1 MITDTTEELK
11 RLIKR
16 KEELNRY
23 KDKRD
28 EFVKRR
34 KDLSEKVEALSP
46 LVSCGGILGTNFH
59 ASVGLISAAT
69 LTAKQTEALTEE
81 FKKVPESILR
91 PPNLNFKTEY
101 LANIQAARNA
111 LEAEL
116 TSAWRRYTESR
127 LPEINA
133 NLLQALFKIPAF
145 KPVISKLNRL
155 LTEVTSL
162 AAQLPVKQDHFD
174 EFNQKAAEI
183 DSTWQGLV
191 SGDVPEEV
199 LTFLQQ
205 VGTALGAPLGLLTNV
220 VSDWLLRH
228 NIYDEFRIT
237 IRRAGPV

>member
-16 KEELNRY
+16 KEELNLY

-28 EFVKRR
+28 EFVKRC
-34 KDLSEKVEALSP
+34 KDLSEKVEVLSP

-59 ASVGLISAAT
+59 ASAGLMSAAA

-81 FKKVPESILR
+81 FKKVPEAILR

-101 LANIQAARNA
+101 LANIHTVRSA
-111 LEAEL
+111 LDSEL
-116 TSAWRRYTESR
+116 TSAWRRYTGSR
-127 LPEINA
+127 LPEMNA
-133 NLLQALFKIPAF
+133 NLRQALSKIPAF
-145 KPVISKLNRL
+145 KAVISKLNRL
-155 LTEVTSL
+155 ITEVDSL
-162 AAQLPVKQDHFD
+162 ATQLPVKQDHFD
-174 EFNQKAAEI
+174 EFNRKAAEI
-183 DSTWQGLV
+183 ESTWQGLV

-205 VGTALGAPLGLLTNV
+205 VGTALGAPLGLLTDV

-237 IRRAGPV
+237 IRRADPV